1 MMRRLMRREYHESY
15 VRYVQPMFRSALRT
29 LSTGRMRMLSKSPSS
44 SRPCKSV
51 ALPTW
56 ANLPHR
62 TMISFGR
69 DDAEA
74 TKKSTNRKAA
84 YACLNSEPYEFH
96 FKGCQNQE
104 NRAGFECTILHL
116 TFQQRGICTVGCWR
130 DPRHHV
136 LRAGMLYPWHMVE
149 TWRLRQKWQTDQEHE
164 QIWGVGEKGWEG
176 MRRASVP
183 SGKLTINE
191 DLQQL
196 GSVNSSKLSRD
207 SEICEQRQQR
217 SRVKESFKLMNKRWN
232 MMELFRS
239 RRL

>member
-1 MMRRLMRREYHESY
+1 MN
-15 VRYVQPMFRSALRT
+15 FI
-29 LSTGRMRMLSKSPSS
+29 SKAARIKRIMPDLNVPYCIWLFNS
-44 SRPCKSV
+44 
-51 ALPTW
+51 
-56 ANLPHR
+56 
-62 TMISFGR
+62 
-69 DDAEA
+69 
-74 TKKSTNRKAA
+74 AA
-84 YACLNSEPYEFH
+84 YALWDAEEIHGIMSW
-96 FKGCQNQE
+96 GL
-104 NRAGFECTILHL
+104 ECYIL
-116 TFQQRGICTVGCWR
+116 
-130 DPRHHV
+130 D
-136 LRAGMLYPWHMVE
+136 
-149 TWRLRQKWQTDQEHE
+149 TWLKREDWKRQKWQTDQEHE

-176 MRRASVP
+176 MRRASVPP